1 MPGAGPE
8 RGRDRTRPIS
18 SGPQAGEGGAQRG
31 YEDPGSQDPQVVL
44 RGRAQVWLSSL
55 TFFMPSCLGFPSP
68 SEMEKT
74 GLLRAQESH
83 PAGKAWIIK
92 LHFIMLM
99 FYTDHTLLP
108 QQRSGERP
116 LIWPVL

>member
-1 MPGAGPE
+1 MRAE
-8 RGRDRTRPIS
+8 LSEAMKTQLSSRTPKLYSVVGSR
-18 SGPQAGEGGAQRG
+18 SG
-31 YEDPGSQDPQVVL
+31 
-44 RGRAQVWLSSL
+44 SL
-55 TFFMPSCLGFPSP
+55 TFFMPPCLGFPSP

-83 PAGKAWIIK
+83 RAGKAWIIK
-92 LHFIMLM
+92 LQFIMLM

-108 QQRSGERP
+108 QQRFGERP